1 MVRMVLIFVASCFID
16 GDLYMMVYSM
26 HRSFHLLKCVCTH
39 ADVQRFCFGTDW
51 CKFGT

>member
-16 GDLYMMVYSM
+16 GDLYMMVYSI
-26 HRSFHLLKCVCTH
+26 RTDLLKCVCTH